1 VNALWHR
8 CGGDS
13 LMVLLPGA
21 YMAASD
27 IVENGVFES
36 VERHRLALDLCVPDL
51 GLDAVSTGEALPAV
65 QRSILEPARANY
77 RRVWLGGISLGGL
90 LSLCQKADH
99 PATVDGLCLIAP
111 YPGSRLTTRAI
122 ENAGGLD
129 AWEADDEQR
138 TDPEFRAWNWLKSP
152 ASDCPTFIGYGLD
165 DRFAEGMNAMASR
178 FPESNRSVVPGGHD
192 WSAWRQLW
200 EDFVGFI
207 LRTGHFSIRP

>member
-1 VNALWHR
+1 MKVRWHR

-27 IVENGVFES
+27 IVGNGVFES
-36 VERHRLALDLCVPDL
+36 IERHRLAVDLCVPDL
-51 GLDAVSTGEALPAV
+51 GLDTVSTGEALPAV
-65 QRSILEPARANY
+65 QESILEPARTAY
-77 RRVWLGGISLGGL
+77 RQVWLGGISLGGL

-111 YPGSRLTTRAI
+111 YPGSRLTIRAI

-129 AWEADDEQR
+129 AWEPDDEQR
-138 TDPEFRAWNWLKSP
+138 ADPEFRAWQWLKSP
-152 ASDCPTFIGYGLD
+152 GDCPVFIGYGTE
-165 DRFAEGMNAMASR
+165 DRFAEGMSAMANR
-178 FPESNRSVVPGGHD
+178 FPEGNRSLVPGGHD

-200 EDFVGFI
+200 EDFVGFV
-207 LRTGHFSIRP
+207 LRTGHFSTRP